1 MASPRSPHQA
11 QRKDPN
17 TDLRILRSARAVASE
32 VSQSSDQQ
40 GSRTVGVLSHGFS
53 KLGTQHRRKPVCS
66 AGARTRVEKAQSL
79 KAKRQVAWRKAHM
92 LEVGD
97 SGQCCLGYTEGLC

>member
-1 MASPRSPHQA
+1 MASPSSPHQA

-17 TDLRILRSARAVASE
+17 TDLRILLSARAIASE

-40 GSRTVGVLSHGFS
+40 GSRTMGVLFRGFS

-66 AGARTRVEKAQSL
+66 TGARTRVEKAQSL
-79 KAKRQVAWRKAHM
+79 KVKRQVAWQ
-92 LEVGD
+92 ESTYVG
-97 SGQCCLGYTEGLC
+97 SWRQ